1 MRRVCD
7 VHEKMD
13 ATPLDFQ
20 PEHLLILGEL
30 DAVRLLKVSLVSQL
44 WRDVVAEILR
54 SRSAEPWSGG
64 RE

>member
-20 PEHLLILGEL
+20 PEHILIILGEL
-30 DAVRLLKVSLVSQL
+30 DAVRLLKVSL
-44 WRDVVAEILR
+44 
-54 SRSAEPWSGG
+54 SRSGVMSWRRFFGRDLQSPWSGG